1 MIQTHSKQFKDNT
14 YEINKSVIVQ
24 LKTNAPR
31 QQNLFRLYNYQNRFT
46 PISYQTQTDRKSHD
60 ISHPIFDCVRRCQSV
75 SKMVYPI
82 YKSFQKGEYDAGE
95 LDIFQASYIANVL
108 RVNLHFTCDFNYE
121 FYNIYNDSSL
131 INISFFK
138 TAEYDREKRIQ
149 TMMNEFEN
157 NIRPELK
164 KLGYGLMMGYGNDI
178 KIELFKLRKFT
189 DED

>member
-1 MIQTHSKQFKDNT
+1 
-14 YEINKSVIVQ
+14 
-24 LKTNAPR
+24 
-31 QQNLFRLYNYQNRFT
+31 
-46 PISYQTQTDRKSHD
+46 
-60 ISHPIFDCVRRCQSV
+60 
-75 SKMVYPI
+75 MVYPI